1 MKTKLAIIGVGLIG
15 GSLGLCL
22 KEKLGDD
29 IFITGLCR
37 TQKSMDLALE
47 RGAVDMASADVK
59 AVVEDADIIFLA
71 TPVLQMVPMLK
82 KILPH
87 LKEGAIL
94 TDAGSTKAYLWQHI
108 K

>member
-37 TQKSMDLALE
+37 TQKYMDLA
-47 RGAVDMASADVK
+47 
-59 AVVEDADIIFLA
+59 
-71 TPVLQMVPMLK
+71 
-82 KILPH
+82 
-87 LKEGAIL
+87 
-94 TDAGSTKAYLWQHI
+94 
-108 K
+108 